1 VLTWLLLLRTE
12 ECAPGAALSGRIE
25 KGEIIFG
32 LASHEINSF
41 SARPQSLTP
50 IQSSISSFSFLLSAY
65 SIALSIMN
73 NHVLLQERRAASLNN
88 QGVASLLN
96 ESYDEAISFFFSS
109 LKTTRSQIRESTNAS
124 TYYCPRS
131 GDLQCSTTKF
141 NFLDPKY
148 PHCGPRH
155 LNPASFVSQRVVAVS
170 DFDPDEGA
178 FSLSIIANVAL
189 YNLALASHLSG
200 LQKKCVVRLQRA
212 LRCYELS
219 YKLQMQK
226 TAKISPVPAM
236 SVLNNIGT
244 IYRLLNDQE
253 TSNKF
258 FQHLLSAM
266 VFFRETGEP
275 DCMVGDTLSGFWSN
289 VMSLILK
296 NPCTAGAA

>member
-1 VLTWLLLLRTE
+1 
-12 ECAPGAALSGRIE
+12 
-25 KGEIIFG
+25 
-32 LASHEINSF
+32 
-41 SARPQSLTP
+41 
-50 IQSSISSFSFLLSAY
+50 
-65 SIALSIMN
+65 MN

-96 ESYDEAISFFFSS
+96 ENYDEAISFFFSS
-109 LKTTRSQIRESTNAS
+109 LKITRSQIRESINAS

-131 GDLQCSTTKF
+131 GDLQCSTSKF
-141 NFLDPKY
+141 TFLDPKFPY
-148 PHCGPRH
+148 CGPQH
-155 LNPASFVSQRVVAVS
+155 PNPASFVSQRVIAVS
-170 DFDPDEGA
+170 DFDPNEGA
-178 FSLSIIANVAL
+178 FSSLSIIANVAL
-189 YNLALASHLSG
+189 YNFALASHLSG

-244 IYRLLNDQE
+244 LYRLLNHQE

-266 VFFRETGEP
+266 VFFRETGET
-275 DCMVGDTLSGFWSN
+275 DCIVEDTLSGFWSN